1 MTDTDRIAQGIDAAR
16 NEQREIDD
24 TTARIIA
31 AQWHL
36 GIGSDTYAFVST
48 GAIVANVWFCELLPD
63 YPRATAAEREHLD
76 RLGTY
81 FFHHGP
87 RGPVAGWAESTR
99 Y

>member
-1 MTDTDRIAQGIDAAR
+1 MTDNERIAQGIDAAR
-16 NEQREIDD
+16 ADLSEISD

-36 GIGSDTYAFVST
+36 GQYTGLYAFVST
-48 GAIVANVWFCELLPD
+48 GAITPDLWDEELLRPYASAYAD
-63 YPRATAAEREHLD
+63 EREHLD
-76 RLGTY
+76 WLGTY
-81 FFHHGP
+81 FLHHGV